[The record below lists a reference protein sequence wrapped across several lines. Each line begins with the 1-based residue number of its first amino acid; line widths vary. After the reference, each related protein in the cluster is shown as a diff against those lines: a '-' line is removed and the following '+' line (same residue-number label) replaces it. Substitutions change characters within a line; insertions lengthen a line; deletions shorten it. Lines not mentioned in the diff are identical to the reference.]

1 MNLTKNDK
9 DLIEKLLN
17 LDKEIYNSYNLLANY
32 EINNET
38 LKYEEEKEN
47 LKKLI
52 DLEDSIYKLEN
63 LTEKRIID
71 ISIYCSNMIR
81 YIYEEDIHD
90 KKTDLSYKRI
100 LMKIGNII
108 TDKDDKNK
116 ILKNFLLIDNTRTEM
131 LYLNET
137 IKTINKTSL
146 KNALIK
152 NEKYEEL
159 FINPCIEQELLDN
172 NFTFTDKNIYESAKL
187 ISSYLNIES
196 SIYEDL
202 KTQYL
207 LKCIIG
213 RTKTLLLIPNTL
225 TFFDDIKAISITHKC
240 HIKAALI
247 YLDDDIIE
255 KLKEDVL
262 SQDEN
267 RVNYNMVK
275 EAFNEVND
283 DKKNLVNV
291 RLIRRK

>member
-71 ISIYCSNMIR
+71 ISIYCSNMIK

-131 LYLNET
+131 FYLNET

-172 NFTFTDKNIYESAKL
+172 NFTFTDKNIYESAKF

-247 YLDDDIIE
+247 YLDNDIIE

-262 SQDEN
+262 SKDEN

-275 EAFNEVND
+275 EAFNEVDD
-283 DKKNLVNV
+283 DKKYLVNV
-291 RLIRRK
+291 SLIRRK

>member
-38 LKYEEEKEN
+38 LKYEEKKET

-52 DLEDSIYKLEN
+52 DFEDSIYKLEN

-131 LYLNET
+131 FYLNET

-187 ISSYLNIES
+187 ISSYLNIDS

-213 RTKTLLLIPNTL
+213 RTKILLLIPNTL

-291 RLIRRK
+291 SLIRRK

>member
-63 LTEKRIID
+63 LKEKRIID

-131 LYLNET
+131 FYLNET

-187 ISSYLNIES
+187 ISSYLNIDS

-275 EAFNEVND
+275 EAFNEVDD

>member
-63 LTEKRIID
+63 LTEKRIIN
-71 ISIYCSNMIR
+71 ISIYCSNMIK
-81 YIYEEDIHD
+81 YIYEENIHD

-131 LYLNET
+131 FYLNET

-187 ISSYLNIES
+187 ISSYLNIDS

-275 EAFNEVND
+275 EAFNEVD
-283 DKKNLVNV
+283 DAKKNLVNV
-291 RLIRRK
+291 SLIRRK

>member
-172 NFTFTDKNIYESAKL
+172 NFTFTDKNIYESAKF
-187 ISSYLNIES
+187 ISSYLNIDS

-275 EAFNEVND
+275 EAFNEVDD

-291 RLIRRK
+291 SLIRKK

>member
-17 LDKEIYNSYNLLANY
+17 LDKEIYNSYNRLANY

-52 DLEDSIYKLEN
+52 DFEDSIYKLEN
-63 LTEKRIID
+63 LTEKRIIN

-81 YIYEEDIHD
+81 YIYEDDIHD

-131 LYLNET
+131 FYLNET
-137 IKTINKTSL
+137 IKAINKTSL

-187 ISSYLNIES
+187 ISSYLNIDS

-275 EAFNEVND
+275 EAFNEVDD

-291 RLIRRK
+291 SLIRRK

>member
-38 LKYEEEKEN
+38 LKYEEAKEN

-131 LYLNET
+131 FYLNET

-172 NFTFTDKNIYESAKL
+172 NFTFTDKNIYESAKF
-187 ISSYLNIES
+187 ISSYLNIDS

-275 EAFNEVND
+275 EAFNEVD
-283 DKKNLVNV
+283 DAKKYLVNV
-291 RLIRRK
+291 SLIRRK

>member
-131 LYLNET
+131 FYLNET

-172 NFTFTDKNIYESAKL
+172 NFTFTDKNIYESAKF
-187 ISSYLNIES
+187 ISSYLNIDS

-275 EAFNEVND
+275 EAFNEVD
-283 DKKNLVNV
+283 DAKKYLVNV
-291 RLIRRK
+291 SLIRRK

>member
-38 LKYEEEKEN
+38 LKYEEAKEN

-71 ISIYCSNMIR
+71 ISIYCSNMIK

-116 ILKNFLLIDNTRTEM
+116 ILKIFLLIDNTRTEM

-172 NFTFTDKNIYESAKL
+172 NFTFTDKNIYESAKF
-187 ISSYLNIES
+187 ISSYLNIDS

-275 EAFNEVND
+275 EAFNEVD
-283 DKKNLVNV
+283 DAKKYLVNV
-291 RLIRRK
+291 SLIRRK

>member
-1 MNLTKNDK
+1 MNIAYISD
-9 DLIEKLLN
+9 I
-17 LDKEIYNSYNLLANY
+17 
-32 EINNET
+32 ET
-38 LKYEEEKEN
+38 LVKTKME
-47 LKKLI
+47 I
-52 DLEDSIYKLEN
+52 D
-63 LTEKRIID
+63 
-71 ISIYCSNMIR
+71 
-81 YIYEEDIHD
+81 
-90 KKTDLSYKRI
+90 
-100 LMKIGNII
+100 
-108 TDKDDKNK
+108 
-116 ILKNFLLIDNTRTEM
+116 
-131 LYLNET
+131 
-137 IKTINKTSL
+137 
-146 KNALIK
+146 NALIK
-152 NEKYEEL
+152 NEKYAEL

-172 NFTFTDKNIYESAKL
+172 NFNFTDKNIYESAKL
-187 ISSYLNIES
+187 ISSYLNIDS

-275 EAFNEVND
+275 EAFDEVDD

-291 RLIRRK
+291 SLIRRK

>member
-17 LDKEIYNSYNLLANY
+17 LDKEIYNSYNRLANY

-52 DLEDSIYKLEN
+52 DFEDSIYKLEN
-63 LTEKRIID
+63 LTEKRIIN

-81 YIYEEDIHD
+81 YIYEDDIHD

-116 ILKNFLLIDNTRTEM
+116 ILKIFLLIDNTRTEM
-131 LYLNET
+131 FYLNET

-146 KNALIK
+146 KNVLIK

-275 EAFNEVND
+275 EAFNEVDD

-291 RLIRRK
+291 SLIRKK

>member
-9 DLIEKLLN
+9 DLIEKLLK

-52 DLEDSIYKLEN
+52 SLEDSIYKLEN

-71 ISIYCSNMIR
+71 ISVYCSNMIR

-108 TDKDDKNK
+108 TDKDDKYK

-131 LYLNET
+131 FYLNET

-146 KNALIK
+146 KNTLIK

-172 NFTFTDKNIYESAKL
+172 NFTFTDKNIYEGAKL
-187 ISSYLNIES
+187 ISSYLNIDS

-225 TFFDDIKAISITHKC
+225 TILDDIKAISITHKC
-240 HIKAALI
+240 HIKAALV
-247 YLDDDIIE
+247 YLDNDIIKE
-255 KLKEDVL
+255 LKEDVL
-262 SQDEN
+262 SQDKS
-267 RVNYNMVK
+267 RVSYNLVK
-275 EAFNEVND
+275 EAFNEVD
-283 DKKNLVNV
+283 YAKKYLVNV
-291 RLIRRK
+291 SLIRRK

>member
-17 LDKEIYNSYNLLANY
+17 LDKEIYISYNLLANY

-38 LKYEEEKEN
+38 LKYEEAKEN

-131 LYLNET
+131 FYLNET

-172 NFTFTDKNIYESAKL
+172 NFTFTDKNIYESAKF
-187 ISSYLNIES
+187 ISSYLNIDS

-275 EAFNEVND
+275 EAFNEVDD

-291 RLIRRK
+291 SLIRKK

>member
-38 LKYEEEKEN
+38 LKYEEEKGN

-52 DLEDSIYKLEN
+52 DFEDSIYKLEN
-63 LTEKRIID
+63 LTEKRIIN

-146 KNALIK
+146 KNVLIK

-187 ISSYLNIES
+187 ISSYLNIDS

-275 EAFNEVND
+275 EAFNEVDD

-291 RLIRRK
+291 SLIRRK

>member
-1 MNLTKNDK
+1 MNLTKDDK
-9 DLIEKLLN
+9 DLIEKLLK
-17 LDKEIYNSYNLLANY
+17 LDKEIYNSYNHLANY

-38 LKYEEEKEN
+38 LKYEEEKEK

-52 DLEDSIYKLEN
+52 DFEDSIYKLEN

-71 ISIYCSNMIR
+71 ISIYCSNMIK

-131 LYLNET
+131 FYLNET

>member
-17 LDKEIYNSYNLLANY
+17 LDKEIYISYNLLANY

-38 LKYEEEKEN
+38 LKYEEAKEN

-131 LYLNET
+131 FYLNET

-172 NFTFTDKNIYESAKL
+172 NFAFTDKNIYESAKL
-187 ISSYLNIES
+187 ISSYLNIDS

-275 EAFNEVND
+275 EAFNEVDD

-291 RLIRRK
+291 SLIRKK

>member
-38 LKYEEEKEN
+38 LKYEEAKEN

-131 LYLNET
+131 FYLNET

-172 NFTFTDKNIYESAKL
+172 NFTFTDKNIYESAKF
-187 ISSYLNIES
+187 ISSYLNIDS

-275 EAFNEVND
+275 EAFNEVDD
-283 DKKNLVNV
+283 DKKYLVNV
-291 RLIRRK
+291 SLIRRK

>member
-71 ISIYCSNMIR
+71 ISIYCSNMIK

-131 LYLNET
+131 FYLNET

-187 ISSYLNIES
+187 ISSYLNIDS

-275 EAFNEVND
+275 EAFNEVD
-283 DKKNLVNV
+283 DAKKNLVNV
-291 RLIRRK
+291 SLIRRK

>member
-38 LKYEEEKEN
+38 LKYEEEKEK

-52 DLEDSIYKLEN
+52 DFEDSIYKLEN

-131 LYLNET
+131 FYLNET

-291 RLIRRK
+291 SLIRRK

>member
-131 LYLNET
+131 FYLNET
-137 IKTINKTSL
+137 IKTIDKTSL

-262 SQDEN
+262 SKDEN

>member
-38 LKYEEEKEN
+38 LKYEEEKEK

-52 DLEDSIYKLEN
+52 DFEDSIYKLEN

-187 ISSYLNIES
+187 ISSYLNIDS

-247 YLDDDIIE
+247 YLDNDIIE

-262 SQDEN
+262 SKDEN

-275 EAFNEVND
+275 EAFNEVDD

-291 RLIRRK
+291 SLIRRK

>member
-52 DLEDSIYKLEN
+52 DFEDSIYKLEN

-71 ISIYCSNMIR
+71 ISIYCSNMIK

-116 ILKNFLLIDNTRTEM
+116 ILKIFLLIDNTRTEM
-131 LYLNET
+131 FYLNET

-275 EAFNEVND
+275 EAFNEVDD
-283 DKKNLVNV
+283 DKKYLVNV
-291 RLIRRK
+291 SLIRRK

>member
-71 ISIYCSNMIR
+71 ISIYCSNMIK

>member
-17 LDKEIYNSYNLLANY
+17 LDKEIYNLYNHLANY

-38 LKYEEEKEN
+38 LKYEEEKEK

-52 DLEDSIYKLEN
+52 DFEDSIYKLEN

-71 ISIYCSNMIR
+71 ISIYCSNMIK

>member
-71 ISIYCSNMIR
+71 ISIYCSNMIK

-146 KNALIK
+146 KKALIK

-187 ISSYLNIES
+187 ISSYLNIDS

-262 SQDEN
+262 SKDEN

-275 EAFNEVND
+275 EAFNEVDD

-291 RLIRRK
+291 SLIRRK

>member
-71 ISIYCSNMIR
+71 ISIYCSNMIK

-131 LYLNET
+131 FYLNET

-172 NFTFTDKNIYESAKL
+172 NFTFTDKNIYESAKF

-275 EAFNEVND
+275 EAFNEVD
-283 DKKNLVNV
+283 DAKKNLVNV

>member
-17 LDKEIYNSYNLLANY
+17 LDKEIYISYNLLANY

-38 LKYEEEKEN
+38 LKYEEAKEN

-71 ISIYCSNMIR
+71 ISIYCSNMIK

-131 LYLNET
+131 FYLNET

-172 NFTFTDKNIYESAKL
+172 NFTFTDKNIYESAKF

-247 YLDDDIIE
+247 YLDNGIIE

-275 EAFNEVND
+275 EAFNEVDD

-291 RLIRRK
+291 SLIRRK